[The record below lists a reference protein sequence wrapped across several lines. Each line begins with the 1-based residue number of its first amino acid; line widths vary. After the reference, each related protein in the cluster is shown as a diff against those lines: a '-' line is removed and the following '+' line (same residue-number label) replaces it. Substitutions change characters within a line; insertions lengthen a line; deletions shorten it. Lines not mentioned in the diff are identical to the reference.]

1 MNKILTGSV
10 AGAAGIVLL
19 LGGAGTFAL
28 WNDTVAIAGA
38 TITAG
43 TLTVEAEEGAWAD
56 QDDDAIASIDD
67 YLIVPG
73 DTLTYE
79 TVLNV
84 DAEGD
89 NIQAQI
95 VIDHGSIIS
104 DDVEADLALE
114 ELLTKATT
122 VEVVDGGGVGASVG
136 VGRTGFDL
144 VAGEHELLVTVT
156 IAFPENAADDD
167 DAKTGSVY
175 LSGLA
180 VILSQTL

>member
-1 MNKILTGSV
+1 MNKILTGSI

-43 TLTVEAEEGAWAD
+43 TLTVETGTSTWSD
-56 QDDDAIASIDD
+56 QNDVTIESIDD
-67 YLIVPG
+67 YRIVPG

-84 DAEGD
+84 DAVGD

-95 VIDHGSIIS
+95 VVDQGSIIS
-104 DDVEADLALE
+104 DDVEANVALE
-114 ELLTKATT
+114 ELLKKETT
-122 VEVVDGGGVGASVG
+122 VEVVDGSGVGASVG

-144 VAGEHELLVTVT
+144 TAGEHELLVTVT
-156 IAFPENAADDD
+156 IAFPEDAADDD
-167 DAKTGSVY
+167 DAKTGAVY

-180 VILSQTL
+180 AILSQTL

>member
-114 ELLTKATT
+114 ELLT
-122 VEVVDGGGVGASVG
+122 
-136 VGRTGFDL
+136 
-144 VAGEHELLVTVT
+144 
-156 IAFPENAADDD
+156 
-167 DAKTGSVY
+167 
-175 LSGLA
+175 
-180 VILSQTL
+180 

>member
-1 MNKILTGSV
+1 TL
-10 AGAAGIVLL
+10 
-19 LGGAGTFAL
+19 
-28 WNDTVAIAGA
+28 A
-38 TITAG
+38 TPATKLPLRFHRLR
-43 TLTVEAEEGAWAD
+43 TLKADRWIEA
-56 QDDDAIASIDD
+56 
-67 YLIVPG
+67 
-73 DTLTYE
+73 
-79 TVLNV
+79 
-84 DAEGD
+84 
-89 NIQAQI
+89 
-95 VIDHGSIIS
+95 
-104 DDVEADLALE
+104 
-114 ELLTKATT
+114 KATT